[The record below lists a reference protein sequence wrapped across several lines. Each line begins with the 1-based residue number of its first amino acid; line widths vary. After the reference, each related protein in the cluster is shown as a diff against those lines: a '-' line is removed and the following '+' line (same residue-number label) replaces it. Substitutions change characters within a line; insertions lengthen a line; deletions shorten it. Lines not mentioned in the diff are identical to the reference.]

1 MQVQQ
6 RAGERTFISISR
18 RRKYVRGHFFL
29 IPVTVL
35 AGIQAEKAT

>member
-1 MQVQQ
+1 MRAQQ

-18 RRKYVRGHFFL
+18 RQKCVRDHFFL

-35 AGIQAEKAT
+35 AGIQGKKAT